1 MSKTIRVNSEDAFEY
16 LSKTLKQGEKKKHR
30 ELIDVLKQG
39 FEGIGESQCA
49 GIIYRA
55 HTNQNAVL
63 KKEGS
68 NYMLLTE
75 EEKHKTAEGLDLVRE
90 KFNQFMEEIE
100 QIPASQFKTY
110 DSFSKYKELLERF
123 NQIHV

>member
-30 ELIDVLKQG
+30 DLIDVLKKG
-39 FEGIGESQCA
+39 FKGIGESQCA

-75 EEKHKTAEGLDLVRE
+75 EEKHNTAEGLDLVRE

-100 QIPASQFKTY
+100 RYQQVN
-110 DSFSKYKELLERF
+110 SKLMTALVNTKSCLSDL
-123 NQIHV
+123 IKSM